1 MRGEYGEIAYFDTA
15 DNQLFREAVLDKLI
29 APAYAKALD
38 INQDTGVEF
47 VMVDEEIYHEG
58 SRNVYDFYAQPGND
72 AVTIQVGV
80 FVEIQD
86 LTPEAVGLL
95 KTMINDSDLPQDLKE
110 KYTIEDILRMPGAV
124 EQFIRQN
131 FEIDLNSGEIIVRTD
146 LGFAVGG
153 NTIDER
159 EESELPISDL
169 DQKRETI
176 FESREL
182 VELVRALYA
191 MELITQDQVRHFL
204 NAF

>member
-80 FVEIQD
+80 FVEVQD

>member
-159 EESELPISDL
+159 EESELPISHL